1 MMGSIRC
8 TALVA
13 LAMVCGASP
22 ALAEVGQREPERVR
36 PRHGG
41 FGAGGFLGLTGP
53 GAGLSVGAD
62 FYPGRTF
69 GRYGLRTE
77 GRVFRVGR
85 DGEDAARFLGTLGV
99 TYVAASARPRLLLAI
114 HAEAGVALLD
124 QALPIVGGGV
134 ETHLWLY
141 GPVALVAG
149 AGAILYIDGVE
160 TVLGL
165 GTTTQLRLA
174 W

>member
-1 MMGSIRC
+1 MKWREAAMMRSMWC
-8 TALVA
+8 AALVA
-13 LAMVCGASP
+13 LAMVCGARP
-22 ALAEVGQREPERVR
+22 GQAEPDRVR

-53 GAGLSVGAD
+53 GAGLAGGAD
-62 FYPGRTF
+62 FYPGGRF
-69 GRYGLRTE
+69 GRYGARSE
-77 GRVFRVGR
+77 ARIFR
-85 DGEDAARFLGTLGV
+85 DQDDAVRGLGTLGL
-99 TYVAASARPRLLLAI
+99 TYVAASARPRILISL
-114 HAEAGVALLD
+114 HAEAGVALLGNT
-124 QALPIVGGGV
+124 LPIAGGGV

-141 GPVALVAG
+141 GPVALVTG
-149 AGAILYIDGVE
+149 AGVIFYFDGID

>member
-1 MMGSIRC
+1 MMGWSAAI
-8 TALVA
+8 AA
-13 LAMVCGASP
+13 AMVTVCGVTP
-22 ALAEVGQREPERVR
+22 GLAEVEQRAPDPVR

-41 FGAGGFLGLTGP
+41 VGAGGFLGLTGP
-53 GAGLSVGAD
+53 GAGLSAGAD
-62 FYPGRTF
+62 FYPGGSL
-69 GRYGLRTE
+69 GRYGLRSE
-77 GRVFRVGR
+77 ARIFR
-85 DGEDAARFLGTLGV
+85 DEADAVRGLGTIGV
-99 TYVAASARPRLLLAI
+99 TYVAASARPRLLLSL
-114 HAEAGVALLD
+114 HAEAGVALLAE
-124 QALPIVGGGV
+124 ALPIVGGGV

-149 AGAILYIDGVE
+149 AGALLYIDGID